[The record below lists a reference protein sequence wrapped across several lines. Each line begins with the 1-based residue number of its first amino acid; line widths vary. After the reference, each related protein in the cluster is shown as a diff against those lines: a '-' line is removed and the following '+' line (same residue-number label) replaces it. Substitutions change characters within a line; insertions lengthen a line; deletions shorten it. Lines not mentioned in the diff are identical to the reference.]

1 MEKLSRNKQVEPEV
15 LHEYKSLKLSPD
27 RRTAD
32 LLKHMTIEEKV
43 AQMLCIWEDKK
54 TIFYDDEGNFSLEK
68 ISKHLINGVGQI
80 TRLSDT
86 NGGLS
91 PVDMAQLAN
100 TLQKFF
106 VESNEFEIMIS
117 HSSRE
122 KDLMKTI
129 LLVE

>member
-27 RRTAD
+27 RRTAV

-54 TIFYDDEGNFSLEK
+54 IIFYDDEGNFSLEK
-68 ISKHLINGVGQI
+68 IRKHLINGIGQI
-80 TRLSDT
+80 TRFSDT

-91 PVDMAQLAN
+91 PSIWLN
-100 TLQKFF
+100 
-106 VESNEFEIMIS
+106 
-117 HSSRE
+117 
-122 KDLMKTI
+122 
-129 LLVE
+129 